1 MSVRADRRQVLAFR
15 RTTNRLDARLPAGK
29 RSLRTVAWAGLQDS
43 MPRAA
48 VLSVN
53 ARMEDTGPAVW
64 ADPAYVQVWGPRY
77 SVFTVPA
84 ADHALFTVG
93 RLPEASS
100 GRTRAH
106 DTAVR
111 IDDMLDGRALPLR
124 EVSRALGVSSN
135 SLRYATTTGRILVR
149 WDGARQPTIWTV
161 EAPSIDPA
169 KAQADL
175 ARRYLHIFG
184 PATSDSFSAWAG
196 IRRDAGARTFDRL
209 RRSII
214 SVETPIGVG
223 WLLNRDVDTL
233 LTADPP
239 ASTRIL
245 PSGDAY
251 YLLQG
256 RQRELLVP
264 DADARSRL
272 WTSRVWPGAI
282 LADEDIVGTWRRSK
296 TRVTISLGRGLSR
309 RLRDDIEAEA
319 VALPIPETDGSI
331 RVEFEQ

>member
-1 MSVRADRRQVLAFR
+1 
-15 RTTNRLDARLPAGK
+15 
-29 RSLRTVAWAGLQDS
+29 

-53 ARMEDTGPAVW
+53 ARMEDTGSAVW

-84 ADHALFTVG
+84 ADHPLFTIG

-106 DTAVR
+106 DTADR

-135 SLRYATTTGRILVR
+135 SLRYAATTGRILIR

-196 IRRDAGARTFDRL
+196 IRRDAAARTFDRL

-233 LTADPP
+233 VTADPP

-264 DADARSRL
+264 DADARDRL

-282 LADEDIVGTWRRSK
+282 LAEGDIVGTWRRSK
-296 TRVTISLGRGLSR
+296 NRVTISLWRGLSR

-331 RVEFEQ
+331 GVEFEQ